1 MCGECITA
9 RDGNED
15 KLRQAA
21 AATTEQESADVMFG
35 MHEDDII
42 LAVRSNNTV
51 DYFNGTRLCD
61 CSHELWTKDT
71 FKNSVITDSS
81 VQSCHFVSKKWR
93 APT

>member
-1 MCGECITA
+1 V

-21 AATTEQESADVMFG
+21 AATTEEESADVMFG

-51 DYFNGTRLCD
+51 DYVSLTGPAC
-61 CSHELWTKDT
+61 
-71 FKNSVITDSS
+71 VIAVT
-81 VQSCHFVSKKWR
+81 SCVLKIPSR
-93 APT
+93 IR